1 MQAPLPQPAAN
12 FNQTIGSVLSGK
24 PAEIYSMGLMT
35 EIEPSV
41 FTKILNGKLPGR
53 FVYRDDK
60 CAAFLSIEPLRYG
73 HTLLIPNEQVDKWT
87 DLDSEAWL
95 HLSTK
100 AQEIGEAIK
109 TAYGTPRAGFIIAGF
124 DVPHA
129 HIHLFPTEKMAEYDF
144 SKAMAADATDP
155 KAMDEAA
162 VRIRQHL
169 NTDENGYLNS

>member
-1 MQAPLPQPAAN
+1 
-12 FNQTIGSVLSGK
+12 
-24 PAEIYSMGLMT
+24 MGLMT

-41 FTKILNGKLPGR
+41 FTKILNGELPGR

-169 NTDENGYLNS
+169 NTDENGYVNS